1 MNNITIRLNNLI
13 VFIAPVTFFLV
24 ALFFP
29 FYNFDSLVYIA
40 AAYDFLVNDIS
51 KSQELL
57 VYELNNFF
65 PTDIRSLYFDSAYS
79 GVILKDI
86 DALNEQLNLYN
97 FRVGYI
103 YLSIILHKLFDIPI
117 IYALHTIQA
126 LSSFLVVF
134 LALLLSK
141 KVNNKSPFF
150 TLIFLISIDIVSLV
164 RLETPDML
172 CSALVLVAFYLYKLD
187 KKNISSLII
196 CFLPIFRT
204 DLIVLCFIYFIF
216 NYKNI
221 VNWLF
226 FLFSCFL
233 YIFLN
238 YYFET
243 YGHLKTLEFTFFALS
258 SEKPFPSKIS
268 LDLNYK
274 DYLILYLESTYLFI
288 RSFGFIVIG
297 SLLILFSNRF
307 NDLYFKSALISILF
321 IVIHFLLFP
330 SDNPRFY
337 LWAFTC
343 IFISFIAI
351 FFNQKTKVI

>member
-1 MNNITIRLNNLI
+1 MNNLTISLNNII
-13 VFIAPVTFFLV
+13 VFIAPVAFFLV
-24 ALFFP
+24 AVYFP
-29 FYNFDSLVYIA
+29 FYNFDSMLYIA
-40 AAYDFLVNDIS
+40 SAYDFLGNDIS

-57 VYELNNFF
+57 VYEVKNFF
-65 PTDIRSLYFDSAYS
+65 PPGISSILFDGVYS

-103 YLSIILHKLFDIPI
+103 YLSIILHSLFDIPI

-126 LSSFLVVF
+126 VSSFVVVF
-134 LALLLSK
+134 LALLISK
-141 KVNNKSPFF
+141 SVNNKSPFF
-150 TLIFLISIDIVSLV
+150 TLIFLLCIDIVSLV

-172 CSALVLVAFYLYKLD
+172 CSALVLIAFYLYKLD

-196 CFLPIFRT
+196 CLLPIFRT
-204 DLIVLCFIYFIF
+204 DLIILCFIYFIF

-226 FLFSCFL
+226 FLFSSFL

-243 YGHLKTLEFTFFALS
+243 YGHQKTLEFTFFALS

-268 LDLNYK
+268 LDLNFI
-274 DYLILYLESTYLFI
+274 DYLLLYLEGSYLFI

-297 SLLILFSNRF
+297 SLLILFSNKF
-307 NDLYFKSALISILF
+307 THLYFKPALISILF

-337 LWAFTC
+337 LWPFIG
-343 IFISFIAI
+343 IFISLIAM
-351 FFNQKTKVI
+351 FFNQKAKDI